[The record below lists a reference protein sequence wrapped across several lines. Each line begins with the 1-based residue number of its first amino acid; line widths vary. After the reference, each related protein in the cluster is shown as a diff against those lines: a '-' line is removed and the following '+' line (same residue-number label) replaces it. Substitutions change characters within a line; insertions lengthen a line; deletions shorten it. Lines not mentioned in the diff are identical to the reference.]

1 MPAGATGLR
10 RLTAKQSGRRQAA
23 LRETRPQRR
32 KGDVHEETARRDRS
46 PPALDC
52 RLCRRNPDP
61 VEPPDHF
68 GRCSD
73 DWKTNETGTGIE
85 INSADN
91 SVYLAIDVAS
101 PKKTGDMIDEA
112 AKFLDKQGVTI
123 DEKTQKYTEDK
134 LNGKDIIYI
143 EWAGKDKD
151 GPASV
156 GLAALVLD
164 EKTVAVLTYWGTPGQ
179 EEKNTAAVGRF
190 SGRSSWRS
198 EPSSL
203 HPVRDDWTKCFPQQK
218 TGGPLDRPFRFQ
230 PFSCCLLRVHRA
242 IHRFWFRPVCSASC
256 CEPSIE

>member
-1 MPAGATGLR
+1 MKKLLVAT
-10 RLTAKQSGRRQAA
+10 AA
-23 LRETRPQRR
+23 LLLSTVAYAGEVQIPSNRPIISAS
-32 KGDVHEETARRDRS
+32 V
-46 PPALDC
+46 P
-52 RLCRRNPDP
+52 
-61 VEPPDHF
+61 
-68 GRCSD
+68 D
-73 DWKTNETGTGIE
+73 DWSTNETGTGIE

-156 GLAALVLD
+156 GLAALVLN

-179 EEKNTAAVGRF
+179 EEKNSAAVGKILA
-190 SGRSSWRS
+190 SI
-198 EPSSL
+198 
-203 HPVRDDWTKCFPQQK
+203 K
-218 TGGPLDRPFRFQ
+218 
-230 PFSCCLLRVHRA
+230 
-242 IHRFWFRPVCSASC
+242 SA
-256 CEPSIE
+256 E